1 MVNFQ
6 VSVFVLLVILSG
18 KSYVKNLKVITWDRV
33 IYPSHKRAYTTKLLN
48 ESAGDL
54 ANTNE
59 VVVKESYAGRIIPIN
74 NPAVISYIQSESAN
88 VDMISDVME
97 FGKRNMQVLENG
109 NVQLFDESGASLI
122 MSPEKYIKDEIMEWA
137 KKQY

>member
-1 MVNFQ
+1 MG
-6 VSVFVLLVILSG
+6 G

>member
-1 MVNFQ
+1 
-6 VSVFVLLVILSG
+6 
-18 KSYVKNLKVITWDRV
+18 
-33 IYPSHKRAYTTKLLN
+33 
-48 ESAGDL
+48 
-54 ANTNE
+54 
-59 VVVKESYAGRIIPIN
+59 
-74 NPAVISYIQSESAN
+74 
-88 VDMISDVME
+88 MISDVME

>member
-1 MVNFQ
+1 MG
-6 VSVFVLLVILSG
+6 G

-59 VVVKESYAGRIIPIN
+59 IVVKESYAGRIIPIN

>member
-1 MVNFQ
+1 M
-6 VSVFVLLVILSG
+6 SG
-18 KSYVKNLKVITWDRV
+18 KSYVRNLKVITWDRV

-59 VVVKESYAGRIIPIN
+59 VVVRESYAGRIIPIN

>member
-1 MVNFQ
+1 MPLIDSRLPRARRLKLGSSPSRRSSLKLRPY
-6 VSVFVLLVILSG
+6 SVFVPV
-18 KSYVKNLKVITWDRV
+18 N
-33 IYPSHKRAYTTKLLN
+33 
-48 ESAGDL
+48 L

-59 VVVKESYAGRIIPIN
+59 IVVKESYAGRIIPIN